1 MSKNKSIFSNPYFKN
16 NDYCTT
22 LLCSNEINFNLLNI
36 KEFNNKYKIYRI
48 QYSRITD
55 NDERKYYYKNI
66 IPKISSKLF
75 KNKDIVSIAFDNRL
89 SVYVLLESNTNFDW
103 DKLFDEI
110 DSSDKNSNK
119 FSYKK
124 ISIDLSDI
132 DVKDKMQYLDRKREA
147 SCKQNKSISAA
158 EKDSRGKLDIVYRLL
173 FNALAKSRTETT
185 ILDGQLYIYIYLK
198 NERDLDVIRTLN
210 VSVKDELLKFKVVTF
225 SLFDRSKPFL
235 IEKYKNK
242 QKYFVRLGQHD
253 TIKIEP
259 CFNWSETD
267 EDVYV
272 MASDKK
278 ATVNFDNIKLNHP
291 NETTKLD
298 ILINLIDDFN
308 REYEGIV
315 KLDFM
320 DREAMYQRIEAAT
333 SKKTHNKLNKDHKI
347 LNKVNVFLSDAIDEN
362 SDSLEKFLEIL
373 YDYNSE
379 LDISISNKVDIS
391 CPNICIIHDAEYYSK
406 NKLPDIKNS
415 FAKDLLHQCITIEAL
430 EKKDVNKN
438 RTYTYLNAILRKC
451 LSELLIKREVYNRF
465 IDNWKFGACKFY
477 LGLKI
482 TKDNNSDKKEYES
495 IHCMM
500 NIDAAGN
507 FSITEDK
514 KEIGERYTNY
524 LATLKDAGNICLV
537 EKDGNLNEIE
547 HTEYLVMPKK
557 EKIDS
562 LISESMS
569 DGIKY
574 KHKTNKYF
582 KEKNYY
588 PYVDKI
594 VFIINGYFYYTIGY
608 PRGDVNTTVFN
619 LNNSYRINPLPD
631 GNGDDSEIILDIL
644 GMLKNYHIRGNNTES
659 VRPYPFKHILEYLRM
674 KHPDIKEKIRF

>member
-272 MASDKK
+272 MTSDKK
-278 ATVNFDNIKLNHP
+278 ATVNFDNLKLNHP

-362 SDSLEKFLEIL
+362 SDRLEKFLEIL

-524 LATLKDAGNICLV
+524 LTTLKDAGNICLV

-547 HTEYLVMPKK
+547 HTEYLIMPKK

-594 VFIINGYFYYTIGY
+594 VFIINDYFYYTIGY